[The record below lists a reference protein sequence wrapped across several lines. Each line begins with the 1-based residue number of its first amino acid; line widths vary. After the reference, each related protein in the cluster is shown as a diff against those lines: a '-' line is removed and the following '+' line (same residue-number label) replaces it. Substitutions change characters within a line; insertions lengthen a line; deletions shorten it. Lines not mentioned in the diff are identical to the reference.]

1 MREDLKSQNLTF
13 TEIAKLVGEN
23 WQSLA
28 PTERETYES
37 QANAAKEKYH
47 RDLAEYKKTPEY
59 RKYAHYL
66 QEFKD
71 KQAKQNQGMDL
82 FNVLSFRHALTSIK
96 VNEMAK
102 RAKLEPA
109 RLRHGS
115 SSSSATPNGTIS
127 SGSGSGSSSERLP
140 GSEPP
145 TRKRRVGSTASLAES
160 HHSSSGLPPFSHRTS
175 LEESGPSPRSMHF
188 DSGSPRE
195 SLYRQSR
202 RPSSWVERDGVD
214 TNQQPLPSLSDML
227 EDGKRLAPSEFPP
240 GRWER
245 RQPLPDAQP
254 GPKAVPPLLH
264 HDSSSYSSSG
274 SSGVA
279 VPGRPGGDSA
289 LPIHALLS
297 NKVPPSQDEV
307 RRSSNKT
314 APSANPNQPLAVSG
328 YGEFSLNNNISVVGL
343 FPSEN

>member
-1 MREDLKSQNLTF
+1 
-13 TEIAKLVGEN
+13 
-23 WQSLA
+23 
-28 PTERETYES
+28 
-37 QANAAKEKYH
+37 
-47 RDLAEYKKTPEY
+47 
-59 RKYAHYL
+59 
-66 QEFKD
+66 
-71 KQAKQNQGMDL
+71 
-82 FNVLSFRHALTSIK
+82 
-96 VNEMAK
+96 MAK

-175 LEESGPSPRSMHF
+175 LEESGPSPRSLHF

-214 TNQQPLPSLSDML
+214 TSQQPLPSLSDML
-227 EDGKRLAPSEFPP
+227 EDGKRLAPSEFRS

-254 GPKAVPPLLH
+254 GPKSAVPPLLH
-264 HDSSSYSSSG
+264 HESSSYSSSG

-297 NKVPPSQDEV
+297 NKVPPSQDEAQ
-307 RRSSNKT
+307 RSPNKT
-314 APSANPNQPLAVSG
+314 PLANSNQPLTVSG
-328 YGEFSLNNNISVVGL
+328 YGEFNPNSTISVAGIV
-343 FPSEN
+343 PSEN